1 MGLVLEIV
9 VNFRKIVMISLRA
22 CYRSVCNHPFLAG
35 LLLFLLFLYRSFPF
49 VFTLLVSTSPVLVCT
64 AVLLGTLLSFGQTNI
79 PEIEREE
86 KVTCDDVASLR
97 TRSLGDDT
105 VVLERD
111 GSFSAERFMGEARDV
126 VDASVEK
133 SSDVEVRDG
142 LGVYMPL
149 IREGLQNTD
158 SEKRVNEDRD
168 GSVVYMPLIDEDLL
182 NTGGEKREIEDAER
196 ELESSDLG
204 ERRKI
209 DNDHLGIEGIDW
221 DVGTVNQQY
230 TFFQK
235 IRDEIRRVE
244 GDHISPRG
252 PGYAHEGDRL
262 YSSLLGSGGG
272 DGEAVEQQYTSFQ
285 KVRGEI
291 HRVKDENICPREAS
305 YAHEGDHLYSS
316 LLGNGGDDEAGEDV
330 DDDASDSESDRAES
344 SSPDASMADILPM
357 LDELHPL
364 LYFEAPQPARVSHDH
379 EPDAASDQS
388 KRNNA
393 GSVES
398 DVESENQGG
407 DVAEDGN
414 DYNDGDEE
422 EAPGGKDDE
431 SKSAIKWTEDDQKNL
446 MDLGNLELERNR
458 RLENLIAR
466 RRARKSFKITA
477 EKNLIDFDR
486 VDLPFN
492 VTPISTARHNPFDL
506 YDPFDNLGLPI
517 PGSAPSVMLP
527 RRNPFDLPYESN
539 EEKPDLKG
547 DPFEQEFVP
556 FHAKDAIFR
565 RHESF
570 SLGPSTLGQARQ
582 ERQDFKWRPIFV
594 PERLAS
600 EGPSSSLFQRQL
612 SEVSESKLS
621 SVPDTESVSSA
632 ADLDERKFNEQD
644 FTKETEA
651 ISNIY
656 HATDDLVVEHGSQSS
671 EDVDPLEM
679 EQAGKRDSQ
688 HDELEVKLLESQDL
702 EPSLSGAT
710 GLATHGEHITNEVH
724 VKQDPIE
731 EDNSSTSSLSSLTE
745 EDEKIADAVEG
756 GSTSL
761 EARRDI
767 AKEFVISPQ
776 PSLKE
781 SEVQFMSRRVNE
793 DEHDEPVY
801 DSTPLP
807 TEKILSFNSISSD
820 IQADISE
827 MVTPPGLAEAQ
838 VPSVDRD
845 SKVYGESTDKDTPA
859 FVEISGATSKVHA
872 SDETDR
878 SLGTSNQVGLVGSH
892 SEDDIYLPKI
902 FDTKTADCS
911 HQSVLS
917 EELLPSEHGK
927 VLSWSDKSMVE
938 PYVDHVEALIIKEE
952 VGEVKEIDAG
962 LLSELDAVGDFS
974 VNEVISEPFHTDELI
989 PEEANVSSTEFGDLN
1004 LSELNQE
1011 LPVLEARSI
1020 KDIDT
1025 YFKQIHKGLAGEEV
1039 VLPSVVDD
1047 QLEVEAPENTVQTH
1061 SELPI
1066 VETRCLE
1073 DSELPTVEERCLE
1086 ASENTAQTSSE
1097 LPIVEASYLEDN
1109 VTGLKQDSNGN
1120 VNELPQVLEPEDGS
1134 TELPLEFNHTLLKQV
1149 SDHKNVGELS
1159 NGSEEVGTTA
1169 VDSTEEIASS
1179 NTVSSVKEDIN
1190 ADTALEQVL
1199 GSHVDELP
1207 KATTILNDGS
1217 EEVQSN
1223 AMDSAEE
1230 MASSNILSS
1239 FQQENII
1246 TPKQVLDNHVNDG
1259 SEEVGTGA
1267 VSSTEEIASS
1277 NRVPSIQ
1284 EDINADTALEQVSE
1298 SHVDELPKAASVSDD
1313 GLEEVGIGAISST
1326 EEIASSNT
1334 VSSNQEDTHT
1344 DTALE
1349 QVSESHVD
1357 ELPKAMSI
1365 SNDGLE
1371 GGTDAMGTAEEIASS
1386 NMLLSVH
1393 EDITP
1398 LKQVSEILVHDGSE
1412 EVETGAKGLVE
1423 EIASNNIPSNVQGNI
1438 TTPTKISESHVNDGA
1453 EEIGTNPM
1461 SSTEENASSDI
1472 LSSVQENSTLE
1483 QVSDSHVDELLKPTS
1498 HLKEGSAEVG
1508 ITATAST
1515 VEKIASSTTEH
1526 GVQETI
1532 TSPIALEQVSG
1543 SNVDGEPP
1551 KPSDTQDRL
1560 AEVENIKHEN

>member
-1 MGLVLEIV
+1 MGLVLEIL
-9 VNFRKIVMISLRA
+9 VNFRKIVMISHRA

-49 VFTLLVSTSPVLVCT
+49 VFALLVSASPVLICT

-86 KVTCDDVASLR
+86 KITCDDVASLR

-126 VDASVEK
+126 VDASVDK
-133 SSDVEVRDG
+133 SSDVEDRDG

-149 IREGLQNTD
+149 ISEGLQNTD
-158 SEKRVNEDRD
+158 SKKRVNEDCD

-196 ELESSDLG
+196 ELESLDLG

-230 TFFQK
+230 NFFQK

-252 PGYAHEGDRL
+252 SGYAHEGDHL

-291 HRVKDENICPREAS
+291 HRVEDEDICPREVG

-316 LLGNGGDDEAGEDV
+316 LLGNVGDDGAGEDV
-330 DDDASDSESDRAES
+330 DDDASDSESDQAES

-364 LYFEAPQPARVSHDH
+364 LYSEAPQPARVSHDH

-407 DVAEDGN
+407 EVAEDGN

-477 EKNLIDFDR
+477 EKNLIDFDI

-582 ERQDFKWRPIFV
+582 ERQDFKWRPVFV

-644 FTKETEA
+644 FTKETEV

-671 EDVDPLEM
+671 EDVDSLEM
-679 EQAGKRDSQ
+679 EQAGKRDVQ

-702 EPSLSGAT
+702 EPSLAGAT
-710 GLATHGEHITNEVH
+710 GTHVEHITNEVH
-724 VKQDPIE
+724 VKPDPIE

-756 GSTSL
+756 GSTRL
-761 EARRDI
+761 EARGDI
-767 AKEFVISPQ
+767 AKEFVILPQ

-781 SEVQFMSRRVNE
+781 SEVQFMSRTVNE
-793 DEHDEPVY
+793 EKHDEPVY

-827 MVTPPGLAEAQ
+827 MVTPPGLAEVQ

-845 SKVYGESTDKDTPA
+845 SEVYGESRDKNTPG

-872 SDETDR
+872 SDETER

-892 SEDDIYLPKI
+892 SEEDIYLPKI
-902 FDTKTADCS
+902 FDAKTADCS

-917 EELLPSEHGK
+917 EEQPPSEHGK

-962 LLSELDAVGDFS
+962 LLLELDAVGDFS
-974 VNEVISEPFHTDELI
+974 VNEVIGEPFHTDELI

-1004 LSELNQE
+1004 PSELNQE

-1020 KDIDT
+1020 KDI
-1025 YFKQIHKGLAGEEV
+1025 KQIHMGLAGEEV

-1047 QLEVEAPENTVQTH
+1047 QPEVEASENTVQTS

-1066 VETRCLE
+1066 VEARCLE

-1086 ASENTAQTSSE
+1086 ASENTVQTSSE

-1149 SDHKNVGELS
+1149 SEHNNVGELS

-1179 NTVSSVKEDIN
+1179 NTVSSVQEDIN

-1199 GSHVDELP
+1199 ESHVDELP
-1207 KATTILNDGS
+1207 KVTSILNDGS
-1217 EEVQSN
+1217 VEVQSN
-1223 AMDSAEE
+1223 AMGSAKE
-1230 MASSNILSS
+1230 MASSNIVSS

-1246 TPKQVLDNHVNDG
+1246 TPKQVSDNHVNDG

-1277 NRVPSIQ
+1277 NTVPSIQ
-1284 EDINADTALEQVSE
+1284 EDINADTALEQVSK
-1298 SHVDELPKAASVSDD
+1298 SHGDELPKAASVSDD

-1334 VSSNQEDTHT
+1334 VSSDQEDTNA

-1357 ELPKAMSI
+1357 ELPRAMSI

-1386 NMLLSVH
+1386 NMLSSVH

-1398 LKQVSEILVHDGSE
+1398 LKRVSEIHVHDGSE
-1412 EVETGAKGLVE
+1412 EVETGAKVE
-1423 EIASNNIPSNVQGNI
+1423 EIASSNIPSNVQGNI
-1438 TTPTKISESHVNDGA
+1438 TTPKKISESQFNDGA
-1453 EEIGTNPM
+1453 EEIGTNSM
-1461 SSTEENASSDI
+1461 SSTEENASSDM

-1483 QVSDSHVDELLKPTS
+1483 QVSESHVDELLKPTS
-1498 HLKEGSAEVG
+1498 HLKEGLAEVG
-1508 ITATAST
+1508 ITAMAST

-1532 TSPIALEQVSG
+1532 TSPIAFEQVSG

>member
-22 CYRSVCNHPFLAG
+22 CYRSICSHPFLAG

-97 TRSLGDDT
+97 TRSIGDDT

-126 VDASVEK
+126 VDASVDK
-133 SSDVEVRDG
+133 SSNVEDRDG

-149 IREGLQNTD
+149 ISEGLQNTD

-291 HRVKDENICPREAS
+291 HRVKDENICPREAN

-407 DVAEDGN
+407 EVAEDGN
-414 DYNDGDEE
+414 DYNDGYEE

-547 DPFEQEFVP
+547 DPSEQEFVP

-582 ERQDFKWRPIFV
+582 ERQDFKWRPVFV
-594 PERLAS
+594 SERLAS

-632 ADLDERKFNEQD
+632 ANLDERKFNEQD

-671 EDVDPLEM
+671 EDVDSLEM

-756 GSTSL
+756 ESTSL

-845 SKVYGESTDKDTPA
+845 SEVYGESTDKDTPG

-917 EELLPSEHGK
+917 EELPPSEHGK

-1011 LPVLEARSI
+1011 LPVL
-1020 KDIDT
+1020 DIDT
-1025 YFKQIHKGLAGEEV
+1025 YFKQIHKGLSGEEV

-1047 QLEVEAPENTVQTH
+1047 QLEVEAPENTVQTR

-1120 VNELPQVLEPEDGS
+1120 VNELPQ
-1134 TELPLEFNHTLLKQV
+1134 QV
-1149 SDHKNVGELS
+1149 SDHNNVGELS

-1207 KATTILNDGS
+1207 KATSILNDGS

-1223 AMDSAEE
+1223 AMGSAEE

-1267 VSSTEEIASS
+1267 VSSTQEIASS
-1277 NRVPSIQ
+1277 NTVPSIQ

-1334 VSSNQEDTHT
+1334 VSSDQEDTHT

-1371 GGTDAMGTAEEIASS
+1371 GGTDAMG
-1386 NMLLSVH
+1386 
-1393 EDITP
+1393 
-1398 LKQVSEILVHDGSE
+1398 
-1412 EVETGAKGLVE
+1412 LVE
-1423 EIASNNIPSNVQGNI
+1423 EIASSNIPSNVQGNI

-1453 EEIGTNPM
+1453 EEIGTSPM

-1483 QVSDSHVDELLKPTS
+1483 QVSESHVDELLKPTP

-1508 ITATAST
+1508 ITAMAST

-1551 KPSDTQDRL
+1551 KPSVTQDRL

>member
-22 CYRSVCNHPFLAG
+22 CYRSICNHPFLAG

-133 SSDVEVRDG
+133 SSNVEDRDG

-149 IREGLQNTD
+149 ISEGLQNTD

-262 YSSLLGSGGG
+262 YSSLLGSGGV

-407 DVAEDGN
+407 EVAEDGN

-458 RLENLIAR
+458 RLENLVAR

-582 ERQDFKWRPIFV
+582 ERQDFKWRPVFV

-671 EDVDPLEM
+671 EDVDSLEM

-845 SKVYGESTDKDTPA
+845 SKVYGESTDKDTPG

-872 SDETDR
+872 ADETDR

-917 EELLPSEHGK
+917 EELPPSEHGK

-1047 QLEVEAPENTVQTH
+1047 QLEVEAPENTVQTR

-1120 VNELPQVLEPEDGS
+1120 VNELPQ
-1134 TELPLEFNHTLLKQV
+1134 QV
-1149 SDHKNVGELS
+1149 SDHNNVGELS

-1207 KATTILNDGS
+1207 KATSILNDGS

-1223 AMDSAEE
+1223 AMGSAEE

-1246 TPKQVLDNHVNDG
+1246 TPKQVLDNQVNDG

-1277 NRVPSIQ
+1277 NTVPSIQ

-1298 SHVDELPKAASVSDD
+1298 SHVDELPKVASVSDD

-1334 VSSNQEDTHT
+1334 VSSDQEDTHT

-1371 GGTDAMGTAEEIASS
+1371 GGTDAMG
-1386 NMLLSVH
+1386 
-1393 EDITP
+1393 
-1398 LKQVSEILVHDGSE
+1398 
-1412 EVETGAKGLVE
+1412 LVE
-1423 EIASNNIPSNVQGNI
+1423 EIASSNIPSNVQGNI

-1483 QVSDSHVDELLKPTS
+1483 QVSESHVDELLKPTP

-1508 ITATAST
+1508 ITAMAST

-1532 TSPIALEQVSG
+1532 TSPIALEQVSR

>member
-35 LLLFLLFLYRSFPF
+35 LLLFLLFLYRSFPS

-111 GSFSAERFMGEARDV
+111 GSFSAERFMGEAGDV
-126 VDASVEK
+126 VDASLEK
-133 SSDVEVRDG
+133 SSNVEDRDG

-149 IREGLQNTD
+149 ISEGLQNTD

-244 GDHISPRG
+244 GDHKSPRG
-252 PGYAHEGDRL
+252 SSYSHEGDHL

-285 KVRGEI
+285 KVLGEI
-291 HRVKDENICPREAS
+291 HRVKDEDICPREAG

-570 SLGPSTLGQARQ
+570 SLGPSTLGQAGQARQ
-582 ERQDFKWRPIFV
+582 ERQDFKWRPVFV

-632 ADLDERKFNEQD
+632 ADPDERKFNEQD

-671 EDVDPLEM
+671 EDVDSLEM

-731 EDNSSTSSLSSLTE
+731 EDNSSTSSLSSSTE

-761 EARRDI
+761 EARGDI

-838 VPSVDRD
+838 VPSVDQD
-845 SKVYGESTDKDTPA
+845 SEVYGESTDKDTPG

-872 SDETDR
+872 SDEADR
-878 SLGTSNQVGLVGSH
+878 SLGSSNQVGLVGSH
-892 SEDDIYLPKI
+892 SEEDIYLPKI
-902 FDTKTADCS
+902 FDVKTADCS

-917 EELLPSEHGK
+917 EELPPSEHGK

-1011 LPVLEARSI
+1011 LPVLEATSI

-1039 VLPSVVDD
+1039 VIPCVVDD
-1047 QLEVEAPENTVQTH
+1047 QPEVEASENTVQTS

-1066 VETRCLE
+1066 VEARCLE

-1149 SDHKNVGELS
+1149 SDHNNVGELS
-1159 NGSEEVGTTA
+1159 NGSEDVGTTA

-1179 NTVSSVKEDIN
+1179 NTVSSVQEDIN

-1199 GSHVDELP
+1199 ESHVDELP
-1207 KATTILNDGS
+1207 KATSILNDGS
-1217 EEVQSN
+1217 EEVQSS
-1223 AMDSAEE
+1223 AMGSAEE

-1267 VSSTEEIASS
+1267 VSSMEEIASS
-1277 NRVPSIQ
+1277 NTVRSIQ

-1334 VSSNQEDTHT
+1334 VSSDQEDTHA
-1344 DTALE
+1344 DT
-1349 QVSESHVD
+1349 
-1357 ELPKAMSI
+1357 
-1365 SNDGLE
+1365 
-1371 GGTDAMGTAEEIASS
+1371 AMGTAEEIASS
-1386 NMLLSVH
+1386 NMLSSVH

-1398 LKQVSEILVHDGSE
+1398 LKHVSEIHVHDGSE

-1423 EIASNNIPSNVQGNI
+1423 EIASSNILSNVQGNI

-1483 QVSDSHVDELLKPTS
+1483 QVSESHVDELLKPTS

-1508 ITATAST
+1508 ITAMAST
-1515 VEKIASSTTEH
+1515 VKKIASSTTEH

-1551 KPSDTQDRL
+1551 KPSVTQDRL

>member
-22 CYRSVCNHPFLAG
+22 CYRSICNHPFLAG

-133 SSDVEVRDG
+133 SSNVEDRDG

-149 IREGLQNTD
+149 ISEGLQNTD

-262 YSSLLGSGGG
+262 YSSLLGSGGV

-407 DVAEDGN
+407 EVAEDGN

-458 RLENLIAR
+458 RLENLVAR

-582 ERQDFKWRPIFV
+582 ERQDFKWRPVFV

-632 ADLDERKFNEQD
+632 ADLGERKFNEQD

-671 EDVDPLEM
+671 EDVDSLEM
-679 EQAGKRDSQ
+679 KQAGKRDSQ

-845 SKVYGESTDKDTPA
+845 SAVYGESTDKDTPG

-917 EELLPSEHGK
+917 EELPPSEHGK

-1011 LPVLEARSI
+1011 LPVL
-1020 KDIDT
+1020 DIDT

-1047 QLEVEAPENTVQTH
+1047 QLEVEAPENTVQTR

-1120 VNELPQVLEPEDGS
+1120 VNELPQ
-1134 TELPLEFNHTLLKQV
+1134 QV
-1149 SDHKNVGELS
+1149 SDHNNVGELS

-1207 KATTILNDGS
+1207 KATSILNDGS

-1223 AMDSAEE
+1223 AMGSAEE

-1277 NRVPSIQ
+1277 NTVPSIQ

-1334 VSSNQEDTHT
+1334 VSSDQEDTHT

-1371 GGTDAMGTAEEIASS
+1371 GGTDAMG
-1386 NMLLSVH
+1386 
-1393 EDITP
+1393 
-1398 LKQVSEILVHDGSE
+1398 
-1412 EVETGAKGLVE
+1412 LVE
-1423 EIASNNIPSNVQGNI
+1423 EIASSNIPSNVQGNI

-1483 QVSDSHVDELLKPTS
+1483 QVSESHVDELLKPTS

-1508 ITATAST
+1508 ITAMAST

-1551 KPSDTQDRL
+1551 KPSVTQDRL

>member
-9 VNFRKIVMISLRA
+9 VNFRKIVMISHRA

-86 KVTCDDVASLR
+86 KITCDDVASLR

-111 GSFSAERFMGEARDV
+111 GSFSAERFMEEARDV

-133 SSDVEVRDG
+133 SSDVEDRDG
-142 LGVYMPL
+142 LGIYMPL
-149 IREGLQNTD
+149 ISEGLQNTD

-252 PGYAHEGDRL
+252 SGYAHEGDRL

-272 DGEAVEQQYTSFQ
+272 DGE
-285 KVRGEI
+285 
-291 HRVKDENICPREAS
+291 
-305 YAHEGDHLYSS
+305 
-316 LLGNGGDDEAGEDV
+316 DV
-330 DDDASDSESDRAES
+330 DDDDSDSESDRAES

-364 LYFEAPQPARVSHDH
+364 LYSEAPQPARVSHDH

-393 GSVES
+393 GSIES

-407 DVAEDGN
+407 EVAEDGN

-422 EAPGGKDDE
+422 EAQGGKDDE

-446 MDLGNLELERNR
+446 MDLRNLELERNR

-477 EKNLIDFDR
+477 EKNLIDFDI

-582 ERQDFKWRPIFV
+582 ERQDFKWRPVFV

-621 SVPDTESVSSA
+621 SVLDTESVSSA

-644 FTKETEA
+644 FTKETEV

-671 EDVDPLEM
+671 EDVDSLEM
-679 EQAGKRDSQ
+679 EQAGKRDVQ

-710 GLATHGEHITNEVH
+710 GLATHVEHITNEVH
-724 VKQDPIE
+724 VKPDPIE
-731 EDNSSTSSLSSLTE
+731 EDSSSTSSLSSLTE

-761 EARRDI
+761 EARGDI

-776 PSLKE
+776 PSLKG
-781 SEVQFMSRRVNE
+781 VR
-793 DEHDEPVY
+793 
-801 DSTPLP
+801 
-807 TEKILSFNSISSD
+807 
-820 IQADISE
+820 
-827 MVTPPGLAEAQ
+827 
-838 VPSVDRD
+838 
-845 SKVYGESTDKDTPA
+845 
-859 FVEISGATSKVHA
+859 
-872 SDETDR
+872 
-878 SLGTSNQVGLVGSH
+878 
-892 SEDDIYLPKI
+892 
-902 FDTKTADCS
+902 
-911 HQSVLS
+911 
-917 EELLPSEHGK
+917 
-927 VLSWSDKSMVE
+927 
-938 PYVDHVEALIIKEE
+938 
-952 VGEVKEIDAG
+952 
-962 LLSELDAVGDFS
+962 
-974 VNEVISEPFHTDELI
+974 
-989 PEEANVSSTEFGDLN
+989 
-1004 LSELNQE
+1004 
-1011 LPVLEARSI
+1011 
-1020 KDIDT
+1020 
-1025 YFKQIHKGLAGEEV
+1025 
-1039 VLPSVVDD
+1039 
-1047 QLEVEAPENTVQTH
+1047 
-1061 SELPI
+1061 
-1066 VETRCLE
+1066 
-1073 DSELPTVEERCLE
+1073 
-1086 ASENTAQTSSE
+1086 
-1097 LPIVEASYLEDN
+1097 
-1109 VTGLKQDSNGN
+1109 
-1120 VNELPQVLEPEDGS
+1120 
-1134 TELPLEFNHTLLKQV
+1134 
-1149 SDHKNVGELS
+1149 
-1159 NGSEEVGTTA
+1159 
-1169 VDSTEEIASS
+1169 
-1179 NTVSSVKEDIN
+1179 SSVY
-1190 ADTALEQVL
+1190 EQ
-1199 GSHVDELP
+1199 
-1207 KATTILNDGS
+1207 
-1217 EEVQSN
+1217 
-1223 AMDSAEE
+1223 
-1230 MASSNILSS
+1230 
-1239 FQQENII
+1239 
-1246 TPKQVLDNHVNDG
+1246 
-1259 SEEVGTGA
+1259 
-1267 VSSTEEIASS
+1267 
-1277 NRVPSIQ
+1277 
-1284 EDINADTALEQVSE
+1284 
-1298 SHVDELPKAASVSDD
+1298 
-1313 GLEEVGIGAISST
+1313 
-1326 EEIASSNT
+1326 
-1334 VSSNQEDTHT
+1334 
-1344 DTALE
+1344 
-1349 QVSESHVD
+1349 
-1357 ELPKAMSI
+1357 
-1365 SNDGLE
+1365 
-1371 GGTDAMGTAEEIASS
+1371 
-1386 NMLLSVH
+1386 
-1393 EDITP
+1393 
-1398 LKQVSEILVHDGSE
+1398 
-1412 EVETGAKGLVE
+1412 
-1423 EIASNNIPSNVQGNI
+1423 
-1438 TTPTKISESHVNDGA
+1438 
-1453 EEIGTNPM
+1453 
-1461 SSTEENASSDI
+1461 
-1472 LSSVQENSTLE
+1472 
-1483 QVSDSHVDELLKPTS
+1483 
-1498 HLKEGSAEVG
+1498 
-1508 ITATAST
+1508 
-1515 VEKIASSTTEH
+1515 
-1526 GVQETI
+1526 
-1532 TSPIALEQVSG
+1532 
-1543 SNVDGEPP
+1543 DGE
-1551 KPSDTQDRL
+1551 
-1560 AEVENIKHEN
+1560 

>member
-1 MGLVLEIV
+1 MGLGLEIV

-22 CYRSVCNHPFLAG
+22 CYRSICSHPFLAG

-97 TRSLGDDT
+97 TRSIGDDT

-126 VDASVEK
+126 VDASVDK
-133 SSDVEVRDG
+133 SSNVEDRDG

-149 IREGLQNTD
+149 ISEGLQNTD

-182 NTGGEKREIEDAER
+182 NTGGEKREIEDVER

-407 DVAEDGN
+407 EVAEDGN

-582 ERQDFKWRPIFV
+582 ERQDFKWRPVFV
-594 PERLAS
+594 SERLAS

-632 ADLDERKFNEQD
+632 ANLDERKFNEQD

-671 EDVDPLEM
+671 EDVDSLEM

-756 GSTSL
+756 ESTSL

-845 SKVYGESTDKDTPA
+845 SEVYGESTDKDTPG

-917 EELLPSEHGK
+917 EELPPSEHGK

-1011 LPVLEARSI
+1011 LPVL
-1020 KDIDT
+1020 DIDT
-1025 YFKQIHKGLAGEEV
+1025 YFKQIHKGLSGEEV

-1047 QLEVEAPENTVQTH
+1047 QLEVEAPENTVQTR

-1120 VNELPQVLEPEDGS
+1120 VNELPQ
-1134 TELPLEFNHTLLKQV
+1134 QV
-1149 SDHKNVGELS
+1149 SDHNNVGELS

-1207 KATTILNDGS
+1207 KATSILNDGS

-1223 AMDSAEE
+1223 AMGSAEE

-1267 VSSTEEIASS
+1267 VSSTQEIASS
-1277 NRVPSIQ
+1277 NTVPSIQ

-1334 VSSNQEDTHT
+1334 VSSDQEDTHT

-1371 GGTDAMGTAEEIASS
+1371 GGTDAMG
-1386 NMLLSVH
+1386 
-1393 EDITP
+1393 
-1398 LKQVSEILVHDGSE
+1398 
-1412 EVETGAKGLVE
+1412 LVE
-1423 EIASNNIPSNVQGNI
+1423 EIASSNIPSNVQGNI

-1453 EEIGTNPM
+1453 EEIGTSPM

-1483 QVSDSHVDELLKPTS
+1483 QVSESHVDELLKPTP

-1508 ITATAST
+1508 ITAMAST

-1551 KPSDTQDRL
+1551 KPSVTQDRL